1 MTTSTILSDNGAT
14 SGSAGLKTIGG
25 NDGTLVIQ
33 TTTAG
38 GTATTA
44 ITVDATQIVTFA
56 NAPAG
61 SGASLTNLNASNLAS
76 GTVPTA
82 RLGSGTASSST
93 YLRGDST
100 WATVAGGVTS
110 WNGVTGAVTSTAAF
124 DIGSFVVGRPQNT
137 TAYAVGD
144 TVAGSSLY
152 ATFQG
157 ILWRGDINT
166 WKDQGNGS
174 VSANCKTLV
183 NTGSWRCVN
192 PAGNDGTPSGYTGL
206 WVRYA

>member
-1 MTTSTILSDNGAT
+1 MTTSTILSDNGAS
-14 SGSAGLKTIGG
+14 SGSSGLKTTGG

-110 WNGVTGAVTSTAAF
+110 WNGVTGAVTSTAAY
-124 DIGSFVVGRPQNT
+124 DIGSFVNGRPQNT
-137 TAYAVGD
+137 TAYAAGA
-144 TVAGSSLY
+144 TIAGSSLY
-152 ATFQG
+152 ATFPASAYTG
-157 ILWRGDINT
+157 T
-166 WKDQGNGS
+166 AWKDLSNS
-174 VSANCKTLV
+174 TIPANCRELV
-183 NTGSWRCVN
+183 NTGSWRCVT
-192 PAGNDGTPSGYTGL
+192 PAGNDGTPWGYCGL